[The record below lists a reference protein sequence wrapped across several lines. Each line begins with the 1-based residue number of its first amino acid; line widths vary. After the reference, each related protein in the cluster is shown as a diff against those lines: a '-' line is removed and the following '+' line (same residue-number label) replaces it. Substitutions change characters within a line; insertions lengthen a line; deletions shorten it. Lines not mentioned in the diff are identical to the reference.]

1 MTDRSDGG
9 PGLWADAVL
18 AAALFAVDGSGLGG
32 VRLRARAGPV
42 RDRWL
47 EILRA
52 VCPEQPM
59 PRLPLHAD
67 ADRLAGGLDLAA
79 TLRAGRPIGEQGL
92 LHKAHGGVLLI
103 AMAERLDPE
112 LAAAIGLAMETGR
125 VHGAVSSEEASPAST
140 RFGVVALDE
149 GVEDDE
155 RTPAG
160 LADRLALHIDL
171 TNVTVRDL
179 GDSAFDAAAVAA
191 ARDRLPHVQADEAV
205 IETLCTASLALGIG
219 SLRGPWL
226 AFSVARAAAALDG
239 RDEIIEQDIA
249 IAARLV
255 LGPRATMLPAAE
267 NDSEDNAEPPPQ
279 DDEAETPDDDAAE
292 DPGQGDGESPPPEE
306 DPAPPNEPEPDRDSG
321 EDDDDESAPDSGDPT
336 VEQVLEAAQAS
347 IPPGLLDG
355 SRAARAGRS
364 VTSSAGKS
372 GAQQGS
378 GVRGRPAGV
387 RRGRPGPQA
396 RLNLV
401 ETLRAA
407 APWQRLRAED
417 GAESSGR
424 PRVQVRQDDFRVTRF
439 KQRRET
445 TTVFVVDASGSAALH
460 RLAEAKGAIELLLA
474 DCYVRRDSVALVTF
488 RGTGAEVLLPPTRS
502 LVQAKRRLAELPG
515 GGGTPLAAGLES
527 ALELSDGIIR
537 RGATPVIVVLTD
549 GRANIAADGAPG
561 RERAQ
566 KDALAAG
573 QRLRAGGMVVLLVDT
588 SPRPRPLAEELAGAM
603 GARYIP
609 LPQAD
614 AARLS
619 AAVRAQTA

>member
-1 MTDRSDGG
+1 MTDAPDAA
-9 PGLWADAVL
+9 PGIWADAVL
-18 AAALFAVDGSGLGG
+18 AAALLAVDGPGLGG
-32 VRLRARAGPV
+32 IRLRARAGPV

-47 EILRA
+47 TILREL
-52 VCPEQPM
+52 CPDQPM

-79 TLRAGRPIGEQGL
+79 TLRAGRPVGEQGL
-92 LHKAHGGVLLI
+92 LHKANGGVLLI

-112 LAAAIGLAMETGR
+112 LAAAVGLAMETGR
-125 VHGAVSSEEASPAST
+125 VHGAVAAKEAALATT

-149 GVEDDE
+149 GVEADE

-160 LADRLALHIDL
+160 LGDRLALHLDL
-171 TNVTVRDL
+171 DSVTVRDL
-179 GDSAFDAAAVAA
+179 GEPAFDAAAVAA
-191 ARDRLPHVQADEAV
+191 ARDRLPHVQADDAV
-205 IETLCTASLALGIG
+205 IETLCGASLALGIG

-226 AFSVARAAAALDG
+226 AFNVARAAAALEG
-239 RDEIIEQDIA
+239 RREVAERDIA
-249 IAARLV
+249 VAARLV
-255 LGPRATMLPAAE
+255 LGPRATMLPASE
-267 NDSEDNAEPPPQ
+267 DDDVESDEDNAEPPAQ
-279 DDEAETPDDDAAE
+279 DAEPEAPGEDPRESPRAEDEPAPRDGSDPDREEGDDD
-292 DPGQGDGESPPPEE
+292 
-306 DPAPPNEPEPDRDSG
+306 N
-321 EDDDDESAPDSGDPT
+321 ESAPDSGDPST
-336 VEQVLEAAQAS
+336 EQVLEAARAT
-347 IPPGLLDG
+347 IPPGLLDE

-372 GAQQGS
+372 GAQQRS

-407 APWQRLRAED
+407 APWQRLRAAD
-417 GAESSGR
+417 VASSSVR

-515 GGGTPLAAGLES
+515 GGGTPLAAGIES

-537 RGATPVIVVLTD
+537 RGATPVVVVLTD

-566 KDALAAG
+566 QDALAAG

-614 AARLS
+614 AAHLS

>member
-1 MTDRSDGG
+1 MTDRPDGG
-9 PGLWADAVL
+9 PGRWADAVL
-18 AAALFAVDGSGLGG
+18 AAALFAVDGPGLGG

-52 VCPEQPM
+52 MCPEQPM

-125 VHGAVSSEEASPAST
+125 VHGAVSSDEASPAST

-171 TNVTVRDL
+171 SNVTVRDL
-179 GDSAFDAAAVAA
+179 GDPAFDAAAVAA
-191 ARDRLPHVQADEAV
+191 ARDRLPHVQADDAV

-239 RDEIIEQDIA
+239 RSEVVEQDIA

-267 NDSEDNAEPPPQ
+267 DESEDSAEPPPQ

-292 DPGQGDGESPPPEE
+292 DPGQADGESRGRKKIRRRQRHPSRNATKMTTTNRPPTAAIQRSNKCSKPRRPASRRVCWTVPEQ
-306 DPAPPNEPEPDRDSG
+306 PAP
-321 EDDDDESAPDSGDPT
+321 
-336 VEQVLEAAQAS
+336 
-347 IPPGLLDG
+347 
-355 SRAARAGRS
+355 
-364 VTSSAGKS
+364 
-372 GAQQGS
+372 
-378 GVRGRPAGV
+378 
-387 RRGRPGPQA
+387 
-396 RLNLV
+396 
-401 ETLRAA
+401 
-407 APWQRLRAED
+407 
-417 GAESSGR
+417 
-424 PRVQVRQDDFRVTRF
+424 
-439 KQRRET
+439 
-445 TTVFVVDASGSAALH
+445 
-460 RLAEAKGAIELLLA
+460 
-474 DCYVRRDSVALVTF
+474 
-488 RGTGAEVLLPPTRS
+488 
-502 LVQAKRRLAELPG
+502 
-515 GGGTPLAAGLES
+515 
-527 ALELSDGIIR
+527 
-537 RGATPVIVVLTD
+537 
-549 GRANIAADGAPG
+549 
-561 RERAQ
+561 
-566 KDALAAG
+566 
-573 QRLRAGGMVVLLVDT
+573 
-588 SPRPRPLAEELAGAM
+588 
-603 GARYIP
+603 GAR
-609 LPQAD
+609 
-614 AARLS
+614 
-619 AAVRAQTA
+619 

>member
-1 MTDRSDGG
+1 MTDRPDGG
-9 PGLWADAVL
+9 AGLWADAVL
-18 AAALFAVDGSGLGG
+18 AAALFAVGGPGLGG

-92 LHKAHGGVLLI
+92 LHKAHGGALLI

-125 VHGAVSSEEASPAST
+125 VHGAVSSDEASPAST
-140 RFGVVALDE
+140 QFGVVALDE
-149 GVEDDE
+149 GVEADE
-155 RTPAG
+155 RSPAG

-179 GDSAFDAAAVAA
+179 SDPAFDAAAVAA
-191 ARDRLPHVQADEAV
+191 ARDRLPHMQADDAV
-205 IETLCTASLALGIG
+205 IETLCAASLALGIG

-239 RDEIIEQDIA
+239 RGEIVEQDIA

-267 NDSEDNAEPPPQ
+267 DESEDNAEPPPQ
-279 DDEAETPDDDAAE
+279 DDEAETPDDDAAK
-292 DPGQGDGESPPPEE
+292 DPEQEEGESPPPEE
-306 DPAPPNEPEPDRDSG
+306 EPAPPEAPEPEYN

-347 IPPGLLDG
+347 IPPGLLEG

-364 VTSSAGKS
+364 LTSSAGKS
-372 GAQQGS
+372 GAQQRS

-614 AARLS
+614 AAHLS